1 MSQIDDFLSDKPS
14 KPQAGGQSNID
25 SFLSDAPPKKATA
38 GDRIKDAGL
47 SLAKGVV
54 AVPEAAVGIADIFT
68 GGRVGKALENEG
80 GAIGFRPRQAKEFLS
95 GFQSDAYKDEQ
106 RRFSE
111 AEGIVDKAA
120 VAVTNPALV
129 GNTVAES
136 LPSMF
141 AGGALA
147 RGAGKA
153 AGVGQAAMA
162 GNTGRALAAGGE
174 GAMMAGMQASE
185 IRGETDDGLLTPKQ
199 SALAAGTGVVGGA
212 IGFGGAQ
219 LAKRL
224 GIGDVDQMIAS
235 GLATGT
241 AKPGL
246 GMLNRAGRGALT
258 EGVFEELP
266 QSLTETAFQ
275 NIALDRPVTQGMDE
289 AAVLGTLAGG
299 VMGAGG
305 GVVSGF
311 GQPRAKTDAPPVV
324 PPAPATPPVQPQE
337 DSPVVPEVA
346 PLGAPLTG
354 TGAGMLGAPVDPLR
368 SVIRPSQ
375 AMGLNPAAGPLSAAA
390 ATAVDSGASP
400 VVQSSVTTAPPAAVR
415 QADQQPAPDLATRST
430 EELRTALRNAQ
441 DPAIRK
447 TVAAELAK
455 RKKEEAAA
463 MPDPLQPSLI
473 DQPQGEPAR
482 EPSPPQA
489 VQASQEEPQ
498 APAAQPELKKP
509 RGILAKKAERDAKKG
524 KPNVS
529 QPVDGLRPDAGAST
543 GAGSPDAGAG
553 MGTDLGAVRGRGN
566 DAADAQPAVQG
577 DAGQRPA
584 VSAAD
589 PAALRPTNFTGQ
601 PSARMGQMTRA
612 TAGPGFT
619 ASDVTR
625 NVQDAPQGAAAQA
638 EAAPAQAPEAAR
650 DGAGVQQ
657 GGVSE
662 FDAFKADVVKSFRR
676 LQAAPIQYNPKRGIG
691 KQTAKKVEDSDIASK
706 MRRLGFRVSGMSPDM
721 PTDAQIKAAFDR
733 ATAPVAGQAQ
743 ADGVTQQAEPAKK
756 PRSIVAKAAE
766 KRAAE
771 VAEKTASEWSDEMQR
786 LRDVKP
792 RPLAKTFGTNG
803 PTPEQKAAYDEKV
816 KRWNAQYRR
825 ASENQKIALANENKA
840 REAAAAAIKEAA
852 HEAATSPKNDLPQ
865 PTEAQKEAGNY
876 QKGHITINGLDISIE
891 NPAGSRRRP
900 EWPPLKHHYGYFKGS
915 VGADKDHVDVFLTDK
930 AGDASLPVFIVDQV
944 NKEGSFDEHK
954 VVMGTA
960 TEEEARAAYLA
971 NYEKGWTGLGAITQM
986 PLEDF
991 KAWVMDPAKTAKRSD
1006 VAQPQKAQERFEAG
1020 KALTKEQRKAVLN
1033 TLTDVYKVKGADREM
1048 KGIDQNGNERY
1059 GYVHSPDL
1067 FEKSDIT
1074 GAMVRYYV
1082 TLPDGRKAHPT
1093 ELFPDYTQSDI
1104 DAEMQARE
1112 SRLRGMKSDAARMT
1126 VPAQQFSTIAEAVK
1140 WWDERSAKSTKTASG
1155 LPTIFPSEER
1165 RPLTDGKKFILIPN
1179 TTSGEMLEV
1188 LADDGWK
1195 IARAPQAQPQQ
1206 PTAPKAEDG
1215 GGEAAQAAEFNAQA
1229 AWDRMTP
1236 AARAAMLDKW
1246 AGAGQTDMGERYKDR
1261 AWGSFNPGEKST
1273 LSALL
1278 ESKRPLSQRSVDWLR
1293 KNGGE
1298 TISVTEAIDAL
1309 SSKSQQITDNKENW
1323 TPRGDDGRPLNGIHL
1338 YTPEARKKLDDIG
1351 WAINNLQ
1358 QHRKRE
1364 GEGPR
1369 TAPNA
1374 KPQGEA
1380 ASLSSV
1386 IDKVNAKNGEGLTEA
1401 DRVPEA
1407 KPASKTPTI
1416 DRHEAVMQAVRDG
1429 KATAEQFKAS
1439 FEEVVANK
1447 AAIIAE
1453 LGTKTKAQLLSEMNG
1468 WHRQRYANENKSEIV
1483 DALYRDMVG
1492 DYVLGESLSYGMGK
1506 GAFEA
1511 AVRARVEATDD
1522 DKLAKYRAEREAA
1535 IAEAM
1540 EARKARAA
1548 ALENPQTL
1556 NDYRSLLNEKIREG
1570 QTRKE
1575 AFLSLTPEQ
1584 RIRYDELEAEATKD
1598 ARETRKRMV
1607 KTEVRAAGQTTG
1619 GEIIATK
1626 HTKTG
1631 ADLFV
1636 VQLADRLSKED
1647 YTTVLASAKRMGGWY
1662 SSFRGNGAVPGF
1674 QFKTRDAADAFLK
1687 LAGGDTTAAAEQ
1699 AQQRR
1704 DAFEDDRSQTAV
1716 ERLREMAEKI
1726 EDRAAEDLSRE
1737 RKTNTARRARFAASA
1752 ERAAESEKALA
1763 RTMRNI
1769 AQAIEDGKAK
1779 FLDGVRM
1786 KTQVESLTGYV
1797 NTAKSNEL
1805 RAKYPTYA
1813 EQEKRRGEPP
1823 TAETADFAEFPA
1835 FTSYRSDLASLAR
1848 QMLEVDGTKKLGQQ
1862 LMKVADDVTDA
1873 YIDFAKENIGKVSQ
1887 FMRGGDMAVFASR
1900 DTAEQA
1906 IKRSGLTGKAIV
1918 LPVKRGD
1925 NRVILSPSE
1934 AINRGIW
1941 TGDGDKRITLTKEFG
1956 NELVEAIGR
1965 RGNKQN
1971 NLTVPWQLQTAY
1983 DRRKALS
1990 RMGIETPSEFR
2001 SALREFIALQ
2011 ERATANKVREME
2023 LAMVGRKSDG
2033 LDFFPTPAE
2042 VADQMVDAADIK
2054 PDMAVLE
2061 PSAGMGHIADRIR
2074 AAGAEPDVI
2083 EISGDRREL
2092 LLEKGYNTQDV
2103 SDFLDLK
2110 PREFFT
2116 FGDVFRA
2123 PDGTEGI
2130 MRGAGSMGSDRVR
2143 LVNEAGDMVGAGY
2156 YNRSELTGL
2165 RHRGSDSG
2173 YDRIVMN
2180 PPFSNRRD
2188 AEHVMH
2194 AYSLLKPGGRVVA
2207 IMGEGVFFGQDKK
2220 AQEFRDWLESV
2231 NGTSEKL
2238 PEGSFMDPSLP
2249 VNTGVNARMVVI
2261 DKPEGDVQ
2269 FSIADEAPPFYS
2281 ALAREIEALPTKSA
2295 PVIGWQAALQGLVK
2309 NGKVKAD
2316 ELEWT
2321 GITDWLKLQTGK
2333 VSKEDVTAY
2342 LGANGVQVTETVL
2355 GGAEV
2360 TRGQARQSAIDAF
2373 AAEGYELEFDPIDDD
2388 GAIFTD
2394 PDGEPVD
2401 YDDLPESLQ
2410 AVIDTASDA
2419 EDRANVNQT
2428 KYENYTLPGGSN
2440 YREVLLTLPD
2450 SRKAA
2455 DGWKFVQVKDLGPV
2469 QSWDRGNEEKWAA
2482 IDPNGDRTAT
2492 FDTEAAARSY
2502 AAKHGQPDKRYK
2514 SSHWDQPNVLAHI
2527 RVNDRV
2533 DADGKRVLFVEELQS
2548 DWGQDGKKKGF
2559 VQPMT
2564 PAKEARIAELESEV
2578 KAISD
2583 SWGGLPALLRA
2594 SKEDPEAQTARAKQA
2609 ELRAEI
2615 ASIQESAGIVPTG
2628 GVKNGLALP
2637 AAPFVDKTDKWL
2649 ALSLKRILKMAV
2661 DGGYDRVAFVNGE
2674 QSADRYDLSKQIS
2687 EINYEPAGEGRYEI
2701 NAKDM
2706 NGKTVLDEDEVTLA
2720 RIEELVGKEI
2730 AKKIEA
2736 GEGEKSE
2743 GGYRDWHKL
2752 SGLDLKVGGEGMKSF
2767 YDKIVPAAVK
2777 DVLKKV
2783 GGGQMESVGIEQ
2795 PNKNSNQYLGDQPFD
2810 PDRAELRNPGPGVW
2824 QVWADGKLRG
2834 NGNFDSEAAARAFI
2848 KTGGRGSV
2856 SPQPGFTITPQM
2868 RQKVAGGLPLFRMAD
2883 QTQIDANLSEQHAT
2897 PSGPHAQAVKAFA
2910 DRLSQQRE
2918 RPVQM
2923 QAVSPGTGEQ
2933 GKKARTLAG
2942 IARKMFNRDV
2952 VFVRF
2957 TNGDPLFNGA
2967 VSSYA
2972 PGKVFI
2978 NIDSPRPMMAVLG
2991 HELLHEFRKNDEGA
3005 YQSLIQRL
3013 DALLADSSHPIY
3025 AAILAEKYRKA
3036 GMKSLPR
3043 DIREELY
3050 ADIVGDHFTEAEFW
3064 QALTGA
3070 STDKPLVWKRVLNK
3084 VMEWLQSIGNKLR
3097 RIKSTNDGDVMLTV
3111 AQQADG
3117 NRPFGTDKFITD
3129 LEASRQAVLEAFRTF
3144 DEQAK
3149 GGDAMSVA
3157 GDNGRMLQQKT
3168 SSTAVAKLNEV
3179 MRSAGW
3185 EVEYID
3191 LDLTGEKPKAAIRV
3205 KRDDGRF
3212 LIAKVDSVG
3221 RASFETF
3228 QRERSLRM
3236 DGSTKGRRPLSPM
3249 VDDTFLGRQKFEGA
3263 RSMLRGMVNYLVD
3276 NASSP
3281 VALADM
3287 KSAWAGAMAAPVQQE
3302 IKAIA
3307 APDTGG
3313 ASLSVASKADQTE
3326 TPEFKRWF
3334 GDSKVVDAQGKPLV
3348 VYHGTTGNFSEF
3360 MPSDMGEFGG
3370 GIYFT
3375 PDTRGASDY
3384 AIYKRMG
3391 AATVMP
3397 AYVSI
3402 KNPASAQEASQ
3413 VVSWHGEESAKAELI
3428 RRGYDGVIDM
3438 RSGQIVAFRPKQIKS
3453 AIGNVGTFDPE
3464 NPDIRFSI
3472 ADASDKMAEVMP
3484 QKVMDLYSDATS
3496 SQRGFNRWWH
3506 KTVGT
3511 QLHKAKINKDY
3522 GRVFYAVQDF
3532 MHDVSRMATI
3542 AAGKAPTLLTQIES
3556 MSDVGKAIPLLANPK
3571 RMKERKTAIKQASD
3585 ALFDGTL
3592 RYTRDASGKVVE
3604 AMDAQD
3610 GGLIWTDAELKDR
3623 GLSEQAITMYREGR
3637 AAIDQSLDSMLAAD
3651 IYRAVTTMNPE
3662 MLVSTPSEWTEF
3674 TDRMRKLAAS
3684 EKPDDAVKAALS
3696 AMKERAKE
3704 FEAEVDQLLEMAAK
3718 ADGEEATFLFAAM
3731 EDPQRKLEAVREE
3744 IKKATDKRD
3753 RIGQLKKAGYAP
3765 LMRFGEYTVSAFDD
3779 MGQRVF
3785 FGMYESQFAANRA
3798 ARKFQEQGLKTDQGV
3813 MSKKEFEQLKG
3824 LSPETAMLFAEM
3836 LGVEKNEAM
3845 QQWLRNA
3852 VAEQS
3857 ALKRHIRRK
3866 GVEGFDDDSARVVAA
3881 FLTSNSRAAS
3891 RALHSYRIEEAVA
3904 NVKQGDVKDEA
3915 ITLADYVNNP
3925 KEEAQAVRSLL
3936 FVNYIGGSVSSA
3948 MVNLTQTFV
3957 QTFPFLSQYG
3967 GAMKAGQRLGDAMK
3981 IALLKKV
3988 NDPELE
3994 KAIKQAELDDVIKP
4008 QEVFQ
4013 LQAEASRTLGSNLY
4027 ARTGLAV
4034 WGSFFQLAEQF
4045 NRRVAF
4051 IAAYQT
4057 ARQEKI
4063 SDPFAFAKN
4072 AVDETQGIFNKGN
4085 RPNWGRGAIGA
4096 TLFTFKTFTIQY
4108 VEFLKRMPP
4117 KQRAI
4122 GLAVLFLMAGAGGFP
4137 FAEDAEDVI
4146 DTVAQAMGY
4155 NFTSKSARDEFLRRT
4170 LGDGWATFL
4179 QSGVSPWTPFDVAQ
4193 RLGMADLLPGTSI
4206 LKKSETRKEDQ
4217 ALEIFGVAGSF
4228 VRDALKGEVR
4238 PIAFRNAAKAIE
4250 MYNMGIYR
4258 DTRGR
4263 KVMEVDPLDAVF
4275 KSIGLQPSK
4284 VASESRKI
4292 GIQYEKRALY
4302 EKVRN
4307 EITEQMAL
4315 GQFERDPE
4323 KVEKAREAVKRWNE
4337 KNPEAPLFINMQNVW
4352 RRVREMN
4359 TDRTARFLKSTPKEL
4374 RGEIAKVIQ

>member
-14 KPQAGGQSNID
+14 KPQASGQSNID
-25 SFLSDAPPKKATA
+25 SFLSDAPPKKATS

-68 GGRVGKALENEG
+68 GGRVGKTLENDG

-95 GFQSDAYKDEQ
+95 GFQSEAYKDEQ
-106 RRFSE
+106 RKFSD

-129 GNTVAES
+129 GNTVVES

-141 AGGALA
+141 AGGAAA
-147 RGAGKA
+147 RAAGKA

-375 AMGLNPAAGPLSAAA
+375 AIGLDPAAGPLSAAA
-390 ATAVDSGASP
+390 ATAVDSGASR

-447 TVAAELAK
+447 AVAAELAK

-473 DQPQGEPAR
+473 DQPQGEPSRGNETPQTQQA
-482 EPSPPQA
+482 EAQGPQA
-489 VQASQEEPQ
+489 ADADASGVLTAPQE
-498 APAAQPELKKP
+498 AP
-509 RGILAKKAERDAKKG
+509 D
-524 KPNVS
+524 VS
-529 QPVDGLRPDAGAST
+529 QPVDGLRPDAGTST
-543 GAGSPDAGAG
+543 GSGSPDAGAG

-638 EAAPAQAPEAAR
+638 EAAPEAAR
-650 DGAGVQQ
+650 GDDAAAGVPAEAR
-657 GGVSE
+657 S
-662 FDAFKADVVKSFRR
+662 
-676 LQAAPIQYNPKRGIG
+676 
-691 KQTAKKVEDSDIASK
+691 
-706 MRRLGFRVSGMSPDM
+706 
-721 PTDAQIKAAFDR
+721 
-733 ATAPVAGQAQ
+733 GQAQ
-743 ADGVTQQAEPAKK
+743 ADGVTQKSKEDRQKAIDAETMETRKPVQVAQPTPMKRVSFDTMTLSGPKKVTAKLYELPGYDGPQLAVAEYKTSRGTGYKVYLPKSGAFIHDSNGVTPLNDALELAVLRIKNARDTISKREKTATPAAPVPGDTQSDGATQQTEPAKK

-766 KRAAE
+766 KKAAE
-771 VAEKTASEWSDEMQR
+771 EDAHFVHSGLKIRTSRVKVGDDVQNRWVVQSPENAEREARGERQIGGDRIVSSRDEAIKTA
-786 LRDVKP
+786 
-792 RPLAKTFGTNG
+792 
-803 PTPEQKAAYDEKV
+803 EQESKRHAEDKAYKAEIDAREK
-816 KRWNAQYRR
+816 A
-825 ASENQKIALANENKA
+825 E
-840 REAAAAAIKEAA
+840 REAAESKKQANKGKTLMERRADAILDKEVRDGETGQVSTRREWVQRKVEAGAKTSVTQEDKIKPMTRMQAFRADNRQQAEHDRKVKEAGKKDVYWLDGFEVTKTEYDYAQKLLAEQREQESAAIKEAA
-852 HEAATSPKNDLPQ
+852 HESATSPKNELPQ

-876 QKGHITINGLDISIE
+876 KKGHITINGLDISIE

-944 NKEGSFDEHK
+944 NKDGSFDEHK

-991 KAWVMDPAKTAKRSD
+991 KAWVMDPAKTAKRVD
-1006 VAQPQKAQERFEAG
+1006 V
-1020 KALTKEQRKAVLN
+1020 
-1033 TLTDVYKVKGADREM
+1033 
-1048 KGIDQNGNERY
+1048 
-1059 GYVHSPDL
+1059 
-1067 FEKSDIT
+1067 
-1074 GAMVRYYV
+1074 
-1082 TLPDGRKAHPT
+1082 
-1093 ELFPDYTQSDI
+1093 
-1104 DAEMQARE
+1104 
-1112 SRLRGMKSDAARMT
+1112 
-1126 VPAQQFSTIAEAVK
+1126 
-1140 WWDERSAKSTKTASG
+1140 
-1155 LPTIFPSEER
+1155 
-1165 RPLTDGKKFILIPN
+1165 
-1179 TTSGEMLEV
+1179 
-1188 LADDGWK
+1188 
-1195 IARAPQAQPQQ
+1195 AQPQQ

-1215 GGEAAQAAEFNAQA
+1215 GGEAAQAAQKIEDFGEKIGGARKDRWKERGLALSDLQA
-1229 AWDRMTP
+1229 MSESEGAELVTKANVWKPDYEALSNQADPVTAASVKVIYDRL
-1236 AARAAMLDKW
+1236 AARPA
-1246 AGAGQTDMGERYKDR
+1246 
-1261 AWGSFNPGEKST
+1261 
-1273 LSALL
+1273 
-1278 ESKRPLSQRSVDWLR
+1278 
-1293 KNGGE
+1293 KN
-1298 TISVTEAIDAL
+1298 
-1309 SSKSQQITDNKENW
+1309 
-1323 TPRGDDGRPLNGIHL
+1323 
-1338 YTPEARKKLDDIG
+1338 TPEGRRQYVAM
-1351 WAINNLQ
+1351 
-1358 QHRKRE
+1358 
-1364 GEGPR
+1364 
-1369 TAPNA
+1369 
-1374 KPQGEA
+1374 
-1380 ASLSSV
+1380 
-1386 IDKVNAKNGEGLTEA
+1386 
-1401 DRVPEA
+1401 
-1407 KPASKTPTI
+1407 
-1416 DRHEAVMQAVRDG
+1416 MQAVRKVYGGLKSAEDLKTAKLNLMYDELGWALAVNASENERARKNAQGIEDLAAHMREVKAVYFSAYKGRSDPFVMDYMDLAKVKRMIADGFPG
-1429 KATAEQFKAS
+1429 KAEPWKTRLLVSRPQGGKGTTEAGIRVYSEESAAVGTPLTREQIEAGFYRVVTKQNKTVAFAPTKEDAEAAAKTIY
-1439 FEEVVANK
+1439 ERDMKGNK
-1447 AAIIAE
+1447 EDKPEPERPYLDDLKRDGLPQRIDRDVTSEDFMQAFGFRGVEFGNWSAQDERQRIINMAYDGLMDLAE
-1453 LGTKTKAQLLSEMNG
+1453 IMGVPPRAMSLNGTLGMAFGARGGGRFLAHYEPGKLVINMTKLRGGGSLAHEWAHAMDHYFGELRRDDAYTTKARGASGWYNEEQYNGIARKRQEKINGEWKTVERMRLDNLRPEMAQAFDG
-1468 WHRQRYANENKSEIV
+1468 VMRALFQKQVTKAEMVRSQELDLERTQALAITEKDPQTKAMYQRMAENKQQALEELRKDPEDTMYSGRGRSDYAGQAQALSGKSE
-1483 DALYRDMVG
+1483 
-1492 DYVLGESLSYGMGK
+1492 K
-1506 GAFEA
+1506 GYWLRPTEMFARAFESWVFDKVTA
-1511 AVRARVEATDD
+1511 MGARSDYLVHGVEETRFAGGGYKGNPYPTGEERARINAAF
-1522 DKLAKYRAEREAA
+1522 DKLAST
-1535 IAEAM
+1535 I
-1540 EARKARAA
+1540 
-1548 ALENPQTL
+1548 
-1556 NDYRSLLNEKIREG
+1556 
-1570 QTRKE
+1570 QTRE
-1575 AFLSLTPEQ
+1575 
-1584 RIRYDELEAEATKD
+1584 
-1598 ARETRKRMV
+1598 
-1607 KTEVRAAGQTTG
+1607 
-1619 GEIIATK
+1619 
-1626 HTKTG
+1626 
-1631 ADLFV
+1631 
-1636 VQLADRLSKED
+1636 
-1647 YTTVLASAKRMGGWY
+1647 
-1662 SSFRGNGAVPGF
+1662 
-1674 QFKTRDAADAFLK
+1674 
-1687 LAGGDTTAAAEQ
+1687 
-1699 AQQRR
+1699 
-1704 DAFEDDRSQTAV
+1704 
-1716 ERLREMAEKI
+1716 
-1726 EDRAAEDLSRE
+1726 
-1737 RKTNTARRARFAASA
+1737 
-1752 ERAAESEKALA
+1752 
-1763 RTMRNI
+1763 
-1769 AQAIEDGKAK
+1769 
-1779 FLDGVRM
+1779 
-1786 KTQVESLTGYV
+1786 
-1797 NTAKSNEL
+1797 
-1805 RAKYPTYA
+1805 
-1813 EQEKRRGEPP
+1813 
-1823 TAETADFAEFPA
+1823 
-1835 FTSYRSDLASLAR
+1835 
-1848 QMLEVDGTKKLGQQ
+1848 
-1862 LMKVADDVTDA
+1862 
-1873 YIDFAKENIGKVSQ
+1873 
-1887 FMRGGDMAVFASR
+1887 
-1900 DTAEQA
+1900 
-1906 IKRSGLTGKAIV
+1906 
-1918 LPVKRGD
+1918 
-1925 NRVILSPSE
+1925 
-1934 AINRGIW
+1934 
-1941 TGDGDKRITLTKEFG
+1941 
-1956 NELVEAIGR
+1956 
-1965 RGNKQN
+1965 
-1971 NLTVPWQLQTAY
+1971 
-1983 DRRKALS
+1983 
-1990 RMGIETPSEFR
+1990 
-2001 SALREFIALQ
+2001 
-2011 ERATANKVREME
+2011 
-2023 LAMVGRKSDG
+2023 
-2033 LDFFPTPAE
+2033 
-2042 VADQMVDAADIK
+2042 
-2054 PDMAVLE
+2054 
-2061 PSAGMGHIADRIR
+2061 
-2074 AAGAEPDVI
+2074 
-2083 EISGDRREL
+2083 
-2092 LLEKGYNTQDV
+2092 
-2103 SDFLDLK
+2103 
-2110 PREFFT
+2110 
-2116 FGDVFRA
+2116 
-2123 PDGTEGI
+2123 TEGGNVE
-2130 MRGAGSMGSDRVR
+2130 M
-2143 LVNEAGDMVGAGY
+2143 
-2156 YNRSELTGL
+2156 
-2165 RHRGSDSG
+2165 
-2173 YDRIVMN
+2173 
-2180 PPFSNRRD
+2180 
-2188 AEHVMH
+2188 
-2194 AYSLLKPGGRVVA
+2194 
-2207 IMGEGVFFGQDKK
+2207 
-2220 AQEFRDWLESV
+2220 
-2231 NGTSEKL
+2231 
-2238 PEGSFMDPSLP
+2238 
-2249 VNTGVNARMVVI
+2249 
-2261 DKPEGDVQ
+2261 

-2355 GGAEV
+2355 RSTRSEAEGMNIPAM
-2360 TRGQARQSAIDAF
+2360 TREELGEAYREMVGYNPIEDDPSITTEELRNDVRELYAEPE
-2373 AAEGYELEFDPIDDD
+2373 AAE
-2388 GAIFTD
+2388 T
-2394 PDGEPVD
+2394 GE
-2401 YDDLPESLQ
+2401 
-2410 AVIDTASDA
+2410 
-2419 EDRANVNQT
+2419 T
-2428 KYENYTLPGGSN
+2428 KYSNYTLPGGSN
-2440 YREVLLTLPD
+2440 YREVLLTLPVKPKDTSGYTAELVAPVD
-2450 SRKAA
+2450 SMGLGEWQVMNGNRFVGNPVTAYTMENAIQTAA
-2455 DGWKFVQVKDLGPV
+2455 NRE
-2469 QSWDRGNEEKWAA
+2469 SREKPA
-2482 IDPNGDRTAT
+2482 G
-2492 FDTEAAARSY
+2492 
-2502 AAKHGQPDKRYK
+2502 YK
-2514 SSHWDQPNVLAHI
+2514 SAHWDQPNVLAHI
-2527 RVNDRV
+2527 RVNDRT
-2533 DADGKRVLFVEELQS
+2533 DADGKRVLFVEEIQS
-2548 DWGQDGKKKGF
+2548 DFGQDAKKKGMA
-2559 VQPMT
+2559 VKTMT
-2564 PAKEARIAELESEV
+2564 EQQRAAKLAEAKALTAGIRARSNADRAAGLEQITDETLELNKADSIRAGEIMRELEDD
-2578 KAISD
+2578 KAA
-2583 SWGGLPALLRA
+2583 ALA
-2594 SKEDPEAQTARAKQA
+2594 NTSKIPR
-2609 ELRAEI
+2609 
-2615 ASIQESAGIVPTG
+2615 
-2628 GVKNGLALP
+2628 
-2637 AAPFVDKTDKWL
+2637 APFIDKTDKWL

-2661 DGGYDRVAFVNGE
+2661 DESYDRVAFVNGE
-2674 QSADRYDLSKQIS
+2674 QSAERYSLDKQIS
-2687 EINYEPAGEGRYEI
+2687 KVEWITRPVSAKGSNSTPPTDGTLRAWDKDGR
-2701 NAKDM
+2701 
-2706 NGKTVLDEDEVTLA
+2706 TVIDQQMEAEDLGDN
-2720 RIEELVGKEI
+2720 IGKELAQKLI
-2730 AKKIEA
+2730 DMAPSRQTGSGKDVRELA
-2736 GEGEKSE
+2736 GI
-2743 GGYRDWHKL
+2743 
-2752 SGLDLKVGGEGMKSF
+2752 DLKVPAKGMRDF

-2783 GGGQMESVGIEQ
+2783 GGGQMESVQVGGITPEMLD
-2795 PNKNSNQYLGDQPFD
+2795 SIAMADYDGRYDELS
-2810 PDRAELRNPGPGVW
+2810 DRAQRGVMAVA
-2824 QVWADGKLRG
+2824 QEKAK
-2834 NGNFDSEAAARAFI
+2834 
-2848 KTGGRGSV
+2848 KTALT
-2856 SPQPGFTITPQM
+2856 QPGFTITPQM
-2868 RQKVAGGLPLFRMAD
+2868 REKVAGGLPLFRTAD
-2883 QTQIDANLSEQHAT
+2883 EVDAQSPLSNNVSYEPASQSGQEAVARLRDTINAARARAGSAPILWDAVAPPAGPAGAT
-2897 PSGPHAQAVKAFA
+2897 LRSV
-2910 DRLSQQRE
+2910 
-2918 RPVQM
+2918 
-2923 QAVSPGTGEQ
+2923 
-2933 GKKARTLAG
+2933 AG
-2942 IARKMFNRDV
+2942 IAKRFFNREV
-2952 VFVRF
+2952 VYVRF
-2957 TNGDPLFNGA
+2957 DGKPLFNGA
-2967 VSSYA
+2967 VSRTE
-2972 PGKVFI
+2972 PGKIFLNVE
-2978 NIDSPRPMMAVLG
+2978 STRPLMAVLG
-2991 HELLHEFRKNDEGA
+2991 HELLHEMRKTNPRA
-3005 YQSLIQRL
+3005 YANLATRL
-3013 DALLADSSHPIY
+3013 NRVMRNENIY
-3025 AAILAEKYRKA
+3025 TEKLKQKYASQGQPLPSDIL
-3036 GMKSLPR
+3036 
-3043 DIREELY
+3043 EELE
-3050 ADIVGDHFTEAEFW
+3050 ADIVGDNFMDPKFW
-3064 QALTGA
+3064 EEVGRTQPGLFRSVANQIMQWLDRLA
-3070 STDKPLVWKRVLNK
+3070 SRLRVAK
-3084 VMEWLQSIGNKLR
+3084 
-3097 RIKSTNDGDVMLTV
+3097 
-3111 AQQADG
+3111 
-3117 NRPFGTDKFITD
+3117 PFGTELYLNDIA
-3129 LEASRQAVLEAFRTF
+3129 EARA
-3144 DEQAK
+3144 
-3149 GGDAMSVA
+3149 
-3157 GDNGRMLQQKT
+3157 
-3168 SSTAVAKLNEV
+3168 AVAQAIGEFSASELGSAPA
-3179 MRSAGW
+3179 SAGP
-3185 EVEYID
+3185 D
-3191 LDLTGEKPKAAIRV
+3191 
-3205 KRDDGRF
+3205 
-3212 LIAKVDSVG
+3212 
-3221 RASFETF
+3221 
-3228 QRERSLRM
+3228 
-3236 DGSTKGRRPLSPM
+3236 
-3249 VDDTFLGRQKFEGA
+3249 
-3263 RSMLRGMVNYLVD
+3263 
-3276 NASSP
+3276 
-3281 VALADM
+3281 
-3287 KSAWAGAMAAPVQQE
+3287 VQM
-3302 IKAIA
+3302 
-3307 APDTGG
+3307 
-3313 ASLSVASKADQTE
+3313 SVASKADQTGTEAEAIAAGFTMKAYRGVSKAKPFNDTGTTWLTTSREVAEAYAEEVMGYDDPTVITVMVKPDGLKRHDASRLTDEQRAELGADDFGNPQAVGIYDRSDDHPLGGSRRNVTVIHAPKEAVWLVREGKSDQTE
-3326 TPEFKRWF
+3326 TPAFKKWF

-3348 VYHGTTGNFSEF
+3348 VYHGTSAEKDFSEF
-3360 MPSDMGEFGG
+3360 RGSKLYFSPDPAYASGYADGG
-3370 GIYFT
+3370 QIPGF
-3375 PDTRGASDY
+3375 PKADSR
-3384 AIYKRMG
+3384 
-3391 AATVMP
+3391 VMP
-3397 AYVSI
+3397 VYLSI
-3402 KNPASAQEASQ
+3402 KNPLDLRDLGDRQVQRSAIIQRLQAGGASSDAIASITRNTDDAPMPVWTWMHENSVRQ
-3413 VVSWHGEESAKAELI
+3413 AIQGA
-3428 RRGYDGVIDM
+3428 GFDGVMQRENNGLAVGDAFI
-3438 RSGQIVAFRPKQIKS
+3438 AFRPEQIKS
-3453 AIGNVGTFDPE
+3453 ATGNRGTFDPE

-3472 ADASDKMAEVMP
+3472 ADARDKMAEVMP

-3981 IALLKKV
+3981 MALLKKV

-3994 KAIKQAELDDVIKP
+3994 KAIKQAESDGVIKP

-4063 SDPFAFAKN
+4063 SDPFAFAEN

-4179 QSGVSPWTPFDVAQ
+4179 QSGVSPWTPFDVSQ

-4250 MYNMGIYR
+4250 MYDMGIYR

-4263 KVMEVDPLDAVF
+4263 KVMDVDPLDAVF